1 MTRTC
6 RTESHDKKVVGPSC
20 RASGSLV
27 RPGGSMPGELHRHH
41 GCISRVNY
49 FHPMPHPIHDKEL
62 TGSTVDA
69 EKLGKEEAA
78 GGGN

>member
-1 MTRTC
+1 
-6 RTESHDKKVVGPSC
+6 
-20 RASGSLV
+20 
-27 RPGGSMPGELHRHH
+27 MPGELHRHH

>member
-62 TGSTVDA
+62 TGRCRKAWQGRGSGWR
-69 EKLGKEEAA
+69 EL
-78 GGGN
+78 